1 MLNQLKILT
10 IDDSAT
16 VRHYLRRILSQ
27 RGAEV
32 EGVDT
37 GRAGVDTGLAQ
48 KFDLILLDLMLPDMN
63 GIEVLREFRAA
74 DDETAVIVLTGEG
87 GIKAATAALQQG
99 ADGYIEKQDATSG
112 DTEAFLYQLQKAVE
126 RRRALVAERALRAE
140 LAEKVEQLKIS
151 EQRALE
157 ANRAKSAFLANM
169 SHELR
174 TPLNA
179 ILGFV
184 QLLNRDENLTDRQVE
199 VLGIINRSGEHLLGL
214 INDVLSI
221 SKIET
226 GRLTLNE
233 HAFNLRALLDS
244 LRDMLTI
251 RAQSKGLYLVFELSD
266 DLPEIV
272 RGDEGKLRQCF
283 INLIGNGI
291 KFTES
296 GGVMLRVEW
305 EDDHLRCVV
314 DDTGQGIADEE
325 QSKLFEPFVQT
336 ESGRKSLEGTGLGLA
351 ITRNFIRLMGGE
363 VSVSSQLGRG
373 TSFLFTVDMERADRA
388 ELMVTDSRKVEKL
401 APGHAG
407 KRILVVDDTLENRQ
421 LLCDLLRGV
430 GFETREAVNGAEGVT
445 VWNGWN
451 PDFIWMDMRMPIMNG
466 LESTREIRRV
476 ESRENRP
483 RTPIIALT
491 ASGFEHEMDAV
502 NQAGCDE
509 LVLKPFR
516 ASTIFE
522 TLAKYLKLEYVYSGG
537 DAAGQ
542 AAAKAEGPTEPTR
555 ERLAELPTEL
565 RIKLL
570 AAVTEGD
577 VRGASA
583 VVDAMEPGNPG
594 LAKGVRAMI
603 RQYRFEELQEML
615 EPEVASGS

>member
-1 MLNQLKILT
+1 MLSELTILT

-16 VRHYLRRILSQ
+16 VRHYLRRVLSQ
-27 RGAEV
+27 RGATV
-32 EGVDT
+32 EGADT
-37 GRAGVDTGLAQ
+37 GRAGIDAASGRV
-48 KFDLILLDLMLPDMN
+48 FDLILLDLMLPDMN

-74 DDETAVIVLTGEG
+74 NDETAVIVLTGEG

-99 ADGYIEKQDATSG
+99 ADGYIEKQEATSG
-112 DTEAFLYQLQKAVE
+112 DTEAFLYQLHKAVE
-126 RRRALVAERALRAE
+126 RRRALVAERTLRAE

-151 EQRALE
+151 EQKALE

-184 QLLNRDENLTDRQVE
+184 QLLNRDENLTERQLE

-251 RAQSKGLYLVFELSD
+251 RAQSKGLYLVFELSEE
-266 DLPEIV
+266 LPEVV

-305 EDDHLRCVV
+305 EDGILRCVV
-314 DDTGQGIADEE
+314 DDTGHGIADDE
-325 QSKLFEPFVQT
+325 QTRLFEPFVQT

-351 ITRNFIRLMGGE
+351 ITRNFIRLMGGD
-363 VSVSSQLGRG
+363 VSVSSQIGRG
-373 TSFLFTVDMERADRA
+373 SSFLFKARLERADRTD
-388 ELMVTDSRKVEKL
+388 LTVTDARRVEKL

-407 KRILVVDDTLENRQ
+407 KRILVVDDTPENRQ
-421 LLCDLLRGV
+421 LLCDLLQGV
-430 GFETREAVNGAEGVT
+430 GFETEEAVNGAEGVAR
-445 VWNGWN
+445 WRDWQ
-451 PDFIWMDMRMPIMNG
+451 PDFIWMDMRMPVMNG
-466 LESTREIRRV
+466 LEATREIRRV
-476 ESRENRP
+476 ENEENRS
-483 RTPIIALT
+483 RTPVIALT

-537 DAAGQ
+537 
-542 AAAKAEGPTEPTR
+542 AAKVEETKAEAPAEPTR
-555 ERLAELPTEL
+555 ERLAELPEEAKL
-565 RIKLL
+565 KLL
-570 AAVTEGD
+570 TAVTGGD
-577 VRGASA
+577 VRAA
-583 VVDAMEPGNPG
+583 TVVVDALEPMYPG
-594 LAKGVRAMI
+594 LARGIRAMV

-615 EPEVASGS
+615 EPEAASGA

>member
-1 MLNQLKILT
+1 MLSQLKILT

-27 RGAEV
+27 RGAAV
-32 EGVDT
+32 EGVET
-37 GRAGVDTGLAQ
+37 GRAGVDQGFAQ

-63 GIEVLREFRAA
+63 GIEVLREFRAR

-99 ADGYIEKQDATSG
+99 ADGYIEKQEATSG

-126 RRRALVAERALRAE
+126 RRRALVAERTLRAE

-151 EQRALE
+151 EQKAME

-266 DLPEIV
+266 ELPEIV

-296 GGVMLRVEW
+296 GGVMVRVEW
-305 EDDHLRCVV
+305 EDGLLRCVV
-314 DDTGQGIADEE
+314 DDTGHGIADEE
-325 QSKLFEPFVQT
+325 QAKLFEPFVQT

-351 ITRNFIRLMGGE
+351 ITRNFIRLMGGD
-363 VSVSSQLGRG
+363 VSVSSQFGRG
-373 TSFLFTVDMERADRA
+373 SSFLFTVSLERADRA
-388 ELMVTDSRKVEKL
+388 DLAVTESRRVEKL
-401 APGHAG
+401 AEGQAAR
-407 KRILVVDDTLENRQ
+407 RILVVDDTPENRQ
-421 LLCDLLRGV
+421 LLCDLLQGV
-430 GFETREAVNGAEGVT
+430 GFETKEAVNGADGVT
-445 VWNGWN
+445 CWREWQ
-451 PDFIWMDMRMPIMNG
+451 PDFIWMDMRMPVMNG
-466 LESTREIRRV
+466 LEATREIRRI
-476 ESRENRP
+476 ENEENRS
-483 RTPIIALT
+483 RTPVIALT

-522 TLAKYLKLEYVYSGG
+522 TLAKYLKIEYVYSGG
-537 DAAGQ
+537 DPAKSGGPAAE
-542 AAAKAEGPTEPTR
+542 APTEPTR
-555 ERLAELPTEL
+555 ERLAELPAEAK
-565 RIKLL
+565 IKLL

-577 VRGASA
+577 VRAA
-583 VVDAMEPGNPG
+583 TVVVDALEPTYPG
-594 LAKGVRAMI
+594 LAKGIRALV

-615 EPEVASGS
+615 EPEAESES